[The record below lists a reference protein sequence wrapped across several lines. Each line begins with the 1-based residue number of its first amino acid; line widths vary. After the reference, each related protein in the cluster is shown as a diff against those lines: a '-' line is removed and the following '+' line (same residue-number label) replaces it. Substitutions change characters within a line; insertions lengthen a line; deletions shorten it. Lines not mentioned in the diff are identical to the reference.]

1 MLLSIASVSLRLS
14 ESCRDG
20 NVTPL
25 VASAYIR
32 VRPRRD
38 ERRHTVASR
47 VWSVEL
53 SSHVLWACTRVWIHC
68 VVRRDPRDELQNY
81 RRCGMVTP
89 PQISGF
95 ARIACKTVHR
105 RMCEDPSMLI
115 SNLARV
121 WSVVK
126 EMDATGRAAI
136 NQTCDATEKTCNG
149 LLRKATR
156 CTSSDA
162 SRRARPPRAPSSPCS
177 AHQRAT
183 RAEPAAAPRRRVVW
197 AAGAPAGVCAGGFG
211 IHKRLWHDAPAAV
224 GPLLA
229 PSGRAPPRVS
239 DLSILHLFNRHGRR
253 HARRAR
259 PPRAR
264 ACVRMSSK
272 VRECR
277 QGRLS

>member
-1 MLLSIASVSLRLS
+1 VLLSIASVSLRLS

-38 ERRHTVASR
+38 ERRHCRVVCGLCGALVSR
-47 VWSVEL
+47 
-53 SSHVLWACTRVWIHC
+53 LWGCTVWIHC
-68 VVRRDPRDELQNY
+68 VVRRDPRDELQIY
-81 RRCGMVTP
+81 RRCGMVAP
-89 PQISGF
+89 PRISGF
-95 ARIACKTVHR
+95 AHLLVTVHR
-105 RMCEDPSMLI
+105 RMCEDPSILI
-115 SNLARV
+115 SLA
-121 WSVVK
+121 WSVVR
-126 EMDATGRAAI
+126 EMDATGARRAAI

-229 PSGRAPPRVS
+229 PSGRAPPRYS
-239 DLSILHLFNRHGRR
+239 DLSILHLFNRPGRR

>member
-38 ERRHTVASR
+38 ERRHCRVVCGLCGALVSR
-47 VWSVEL
+47 
-53 SSHVLWACTRVWIHC
+53 LWGCTVWIHC
-68 VVRRDPRDELQNY
+68 VVRRDPRDELQIY

-89 PQISGF
+89 PPRFRGLHAPF
-95 ARIACKTVHR
+95 PVTVHR
-105 RMCEDPSMLI
+105 RMCEDPSILI
-115 SNLARV
+115 SLA
-121 WSVVK
+121 WSVVR
-126 EMDATGRAAI
+126 EMDATGARRAAI

-239 DLSILHLFNRHGRR
+239 DLLILHLFNRHGRR

>member
-1 MLLSIASVSLRLS
+1 
-14 ESCRDG
+14 
-20 NVTPL
+20 
-25 VASAYIR
+25 
-32 VRPRRD
+32 
-38 ERRHTVASR
+38 
-47 VWSVEL
+47 
-53 SSHVLWACTRVWIHC
+53 
-68 VVRRDPRDELQNY
+68 
-81 RRCGMVTP
+81 
-89 PQISGF
+89 
-95 ARIACKTVHR
+95 
-105 RMCEDPSMLI
+105 MCEDPSILI
-115 SNLARV
+115 SLA
-121 WSVVK
+121 WSVVVK
-126 EMDATGRAAI
+126 EIEMDATGARRAAI

>member
-38 ERRHTVASR
+38 ERRHCRVVCGLCGALVSR
-47 VWSVEL
+47 
-53 SSHVLWACTRVWIHC
+53 LWGCTVWIHC
-68 VVRRDPRDELQNY
+68 VVRRDPRDELQMY
-81 RRCGMVTP
+81 RRCGMSMSPP

-95 ARIACKTVHR
+95 AQLLVTVHR
-105 RMCEDPSMLI
+105 RMCEDPSILI
-115 SNLARV
+115 SLA
-121 WSVVK
+121 WSVVR
-126 EMDATGRAAI
+126 EMDATGARRAAI

-211 IHKRLWHDAPAAV
+211 IHKRLWHDAPAAI

-229 PSGRAPPRVS
+229 PQGSGRLQHPNCQ
-239 DLSILHLFNRHGRR
+239 HLQSWDRHGGGQDVDYSVRR
-253 HARRAR
+253 SNASVRVRYRSQRR
-259 PPRAR
+259 
-264 ACVRMSSK
+264 
-272 VRECR
+272 REPA
-277 QGRLS
+277 LSY

>member
-1 MLLSIASVSLRLS
+1 
-14 ESCRDG
+14 
-20 NVTPL
+20 
-25 VASAYIR
+25 
-32 VRPRRD
+32 
-38 ERRHTVASR
+38 
-47 VWSVEL
+47 
-53 SSHVLWACTRVWIHC
+53 
-68 VVRRDPRDELQNY
+68 
-81 RRCGMVTP
+81 
-89 PQISGF
+89 
-95 ARIACKTVHR
+95 
-105 RMCEDPSMLI
+105 MCEDPSILI
-115 SNLARV
+115 SLA
-121 WSVVK
+121 WSVVR
-126 EMDATGRAAI
+126 EMDATGARRAAI

-229 PSGRAPPRVS
+229 PSGRAPPRYS
-239 DLSILHLFNRHGRR
+239 DLSILHLFNRPGRR